1 MTNEEI
7 SDVIK
12 LYAKLYE
19 LHGGNPFK
27 IKSYNTAS
35 YKIDKTPV
43 PLSGK
48 SEEELETLDGIG
60 KSLASKIYEIN
71 STGSFEELNDLLQST
86 PEGVLQIL
94 QIKGLGPKKVQ
105 VIWKELGIESVGELL
120 YACHENRLA
129 QAKGFG
135 LKTQEAVIKSIEFAT
150 ANAHKFHYAS
160 VEQKAQEL
168 LNELEKV
175 EGLAKV
181 SFTGALR
188 RKSEVLDELEF
199 LVAGADAI
207 SSLQKSALLQEWTQ
221 GENYVSGKVASVPVK
236 IFTCLPDEFSTKLFY
251 TTSSKAHLDLLTIPP
266 SFSDAASEEAIYQSM
281 GLPYILPELREGTR
295 EVELAT
301 KKQLPVLV
309 ELSDLRG
316 SLHNHSTWSDGLNT
330 LEEMAIACKNMG
342 LEYLGIC
349 DHSKTAF
356 YANGLKEDRIVQQ
369 HQEIE
374 ELNKKLAPFKIFK
387 GIESDILG
395 DGSLDYSRDVLA
407 TFDFVVASVHSNLK
421 MTEEKAMSRLIPAIE
436 NPYTTILGHPTGRLL
451 LVREGYP
458 VDHRRM
464 IDACAANGVVIELN
478 AHPYRL
484 DLDWRWIDYALNK
497 GVKISINPDAHN
509 TEGFFDMYY
518 GICVARK
525 GFLTKQMCFNAMKLE
540 EISAYFA
547 ARKARI

>member
-1 MTNEEI
+1 MTNDEI
-7 SDVIK
+7 SEIIK
-12 LYAKLYE
+12 LYARLYE

-27 IKSYNTAS
+27 IKSYNAAS
-35 YKIDKTPV
+35 FKIDKTAV
-43 PLSGK
+43 PLVGK
-48 SEEELETLDGIG
+48 SEEELEQLDGIG

-71 STGSFEELNDLLQST
+71 ATGSFEELNDLLQET

-105 VIWKELGIESVGELL
+105 VIWKELGIESIGELL

-150 ANAHKFHYAS
+150 ANAHKFHYAT
-160 VEQKAQEL
+160 VEQKAKEL
-168 LNELEKV
+168 LTELTKLPQV
-175 EGLAKV
+175 SKV

-188 RKSEVLDELEF
+188 RKCEVLDELEF
-199 LVAGADAI
+199 VVAGEDVVSI
-207 SSLQKSALLQEWTQ
+207 LGQSNLL
-221 GENYVSGKVASVPVK
+221 ENFRMEEEFIIGKVASVPVK
-236 IFTCLPDEFSTKLFY
+236 IYTCKEAEFAVKLFT
-251 TTSSKAHLDLLTIPP
+251 TTSTPEHLNLLP
-266 SFSDAASEEAIYQSM
+266 SVNLSGSYANEEDIYSSIA
-281 GLPYILPELREGTR
+281 LPFIVPELREGTR
-295 EVELAT
+295 EVNLAESN
-301 KKQLPVLV
+301 QLPRLI

-330 LEEMAIACKNMG
+330 LEEMALACRNMN
-342 LEYLGIC
+342 LEYFGIC

-356 YANGLKEDRIVQQ
+356 YASGLKEEQIIAQ
-369 HQEIE
+369 HKEID

-395 DGSLDYSRDVLA
+395 DGSLDYSGEVLA

-421 MTEEKAMSRLIPAIE
+421 MTLEKAMSRLLPAIE

-458 VDHRRM
+458 VDHKKM

-484 DLDWRWIDYALNK
+484 DLDWRWIDYALSK

-509 TEGFFDMYY
+509 TDGFHDMYY

-525 GFLTKQMCFNAMKLE
+525 GFLTKEMCFNAMNLD

-547 ARKARI
+547 QRKARI

>member
-1 MTNEEI
+1 MTNDEI
-7 SDVIK
+7 SEIIK
-12 LYAKLYE
+12 LYARLYE

-27 IKSYNTAS
+27 IKSYNAAS
-35 YKIDKTPV
+35 FKIDKTAV
-43 PLSGK
+43 PLAGK
-48 SEEELETLDGIG
+48 SEEELEQLDGIG

-71 STGSFEELNDLLQST
+71 AAGSFEELNDLLQET

-105 VIWKELGIESVGELL
+105 VIWKELGIESIGELL

-135 LKTQEAVIKSIEFAT
+135 LKTQQSVIKSIEFAT
-150 ANAHKFHYAS
+150 ANAHKFHYAT
-160 VEQKAQEL
+160 VEQKAIEL
-168 LNELEKV
+168 LTELTKLPQV
-175 EGLAKV
+175 NGV

-188 RKSEVLDELEF
+188 RKCEVLDELEF
-199 LVAGADAI
+199 VVAGNNAAV
-207 SSLQKSALLQEWTQ
+207 SVEQSNLL
-221 GENYVSGKVASVPVK
+221 ENLLTEEGLISGKLHSVPVK
-236 IFTCLPDEFSTKLFY
+236 IYTCMADEFALKLFS
-251 TTSSKAHLDLLTIPP
+251 TTAAPDHMQLLPQINTQTSYSS
-266 SFSDAASEEAIYQSM
+266 EQEIYRSIA
-281 GLPYILPELREGTR
+281 LPYIEPELREGTT
-295 EVELAT
+295 EVELA
-301 KKQLPVLV
+301 KSNQLPGLI
-309 ELSDLRG
+309 ELSDLKG

-330 LEEMAIACKNMG
+330 LEEMALACRGMN
-342 LEYLGIC
+342 LEYFGIC

-356 YANGLKEDRIVQQ
+356 YASGLKEEQIIAQ
-369 HQEIE
+369 HKEID

-395 DGSLDYSRDVLA
+395 DGSLDYSSEVLA

-421 MTEEKAMSRLIPAIE
+421 MTLEKAMSRLLPAIE

-458 VDHRRM
+458 VDHKKM

-509 TEGFFDMYY
+509 TDGFHDMYY

-525 GFLTKQMCFNAMKLE
+525 GFLTKEMCFNAMNLD

-547 ARKARI
+547 QRKARI